1 MENQN
6 TQQPKKPMTASER
19 LDAIELGFKMLDS
32 GLADLFQNA
41 EVIRQAIKLLD
52 NKVNSMVKAVNNGEP
67 LTEEVLERIMKDN
80 FATELKQKV
89 EDLKTKG
96 ELSDAESIEAD
107 SFVVLKQIASE
118 GGAVIDPRFQ
128 APVSRLSEEVK
139 SLLMGKKVGD
149 LVSLTD
155 AEQALV
161 LEIYKIMTMQ
171 NAPVNP
177 ENAPDSTQETPV
189 TEQTQA

>member
-96 ELSDAESIEAD
+96 ELSDAEYIEAD

-149 LVSLTD
+149 LVSLTE

>member
-52 NKVNSMVKAVNNGEP
+52 NKVNSMVNAVNNGEP

-96 ELSDAESIEAD
+96 ELSDAEYIEAD

-149 LVSLTD
+149 LVSLTE